1 MLNVAIGWYVY
12 AMTKKPISLA
22 YVGLAQFLP
31 IIVMVLIAGHVADRF
46 DRRKIIGFSLL
57 GKTIC
62 LAAFGIWS
70 AWEHRRRYRCTC
82 CFSSRARPAFS
93 APAMSATLPHLVSA
107 EMFPRTV
114 AAASSIFQICTI
126 AGPAIGGL
134 VYALGGPAVFAVITA
149 LWMLALTQLP
159 RLSAGTRATGDHDPE
174 NAVTDT
180 SILAGIRY
188 IRSNRLYWD

>member
-1 MLNVAIGWYVY
+1 MALDSPTNLSLMHLLRDQPALRSYITIRAADAIGSQMLNVAIGWYVY
-12 AMTKKPISLA
+12 AMTHKPISLA

-31 IIVMVLIAGHVADRF
+31 IIVMVLIAGHAADRF

-57 GKTIC
+57 GKTLC

-70 AWEHRRRYRCTC
+70 AVGTPSTVPVYLLLFITG
-82 CFSSRARPAFS
+82 SARAFS

-107 EMFPRTV
+107 AMFPRAV

-149 LWMLALTQLP
+149 LWMW
-159 RLSAGTRATGDHDPE
+159 H
-174 NAVTDT
+174 
-180 SILAGIRY
+180 
-188 IRSNRLYWD
+188 